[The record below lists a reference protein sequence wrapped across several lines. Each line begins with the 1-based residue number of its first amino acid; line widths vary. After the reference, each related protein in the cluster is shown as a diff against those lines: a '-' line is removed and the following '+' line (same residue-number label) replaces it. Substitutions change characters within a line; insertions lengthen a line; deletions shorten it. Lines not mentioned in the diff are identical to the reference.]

1 MVGNRDEPDFAT
13 PYLYNYLDK
22 QAKSVQQSRALA
34 NQYFGNRVDGLPGNS
49 DAGAINSWLVWQMI
63 GLYPIATQ
71 PVYLLVSP
79 WFEYINVTVN
89 HDKQLR
95 IMTTGLD
102 DGDSRSGYFVLGVK
116 INGIDWDKNWF
127 EHTDMDIMSSG
138 GTLEF
143 DLGKDMAAWESGS
156 PPPSPGNVRA

>member
-1 MVGNRDEPDFAT
+1 
-13 PYLYNYLDK
+13 
-22 QAKSVQQSRALA
+22 
-34 NQYFGNRVDGLPGNS
+34 
-49 DAGAINSWLVWQMI
+49 MI

-79 WFEYINVTVN
+79 WFDDINVTVN

-95 IMTTGLD
+95 IMATGLD
-102 DGDSRSGYFVLGVK
+102 DGDRRSGYYVRGVK
-116 INGIDWDKNWF
+116 INGVDWNKNWF

-143 DLGKDMAAWESGS
+143 DLGNGMAAWESGS